1 MSRRPPAAAP
11 RRARAAELVP
21 PVQDPALV
29 LTRRVGERLHAIRRG
44 RGYSLDELAELT
56 GVSKGTLSQIE
67 TGGTNP
73 TLGVLWRISDGLGL
87 PFASLL
93 GEGTRE
99 RATLVRRNEQMPIRS
114 ASGVLESRPLT
125 PERALGN
132 VEVYE
137 LRIDPKGV
145 HESEAHAPGTREGV
159 TVLAGSLRVRAGD
172 AIYEL
177 ATGDTLSFH
186 ADVPHAY
193 ENPGRAE
200 TRLYNVIVYSNG

>member
-1 MSRRPPAAAP
+1 M
-11 RRARAAELVP
+11 
-21 PVQDPALV
+21 
-29 LTRRVGERLHAIRRG
+29 TRRVGERLHAIRRG

-73 TLGVLWRISDGLGL
+73 TLGVLWRISDGLGM

-99 RATLVRRNEQMPIRS
+99 RATLVRKGEAAAIRS
-114 ASGVLESRPLT
+114 EGGALESRPLT
-125 PERALGN
+125 PERSLGN

-137 LRIDPKGV
+137 LRLAPRAV
-145 HESEAHAPGTREGV
+145 HASEAHAPGTREGLIV
-159 TVLAGSLRVRAGD
+159 IAGTLRVRAGD
-172 AIYEL
+172 VTYDL
-177 ATGDTLSFH
+177 AAGDALSFH

-193 ENPGRAE
+193 ENPGRTEA
-200 TRLYNVIVYSNG
+200 RVYDVIVYSG